1 MSHDG
6 NPLSL
11 DAPRKSKRLMKI
23 SLSTRNLRAA
33 AQQAQ
38 GAKPAGQAA
47 DKGWRNT
54 AENKPPTRSGR
65 PAWRGRPIGDDV
77 ETAFATLDRCATAP
91 ATIRSLQF
99 RAVPA

>member
-47 DKGWRNT
+47 DKG
-54 AENKPPTRSGR
+54 
-65 PAWRGRPIGDDV
+65 
-77 ETAFATLDRCATAP
+77 C
-91 ATIRSLQF
+91 
-99 RAVPA
+99 